1 MGSSK
6 LLGSLAFLAFAVSSG
21 AAVLTPEQAIKTRAI
36 SGITFSPDTARL
48 ACVVSE
54 PPKGGPPETHIW
66 MLNVPTAE
74 FRQLTF
80 SAKSDSSPR
89 WSPDGHTL
97 AFLSNRGERMQIY
110 LLRTDGG
117 EASPLTTGKTA
128 AGQFRWSPDGTQ
140 IAFLAPEPK
149 SDVEEKKDKDK
160 DDAKVADREQD
171 LPRLWVVD
179 LQSKKTRQVT
189 RGSWRIGQFEWISPD
204 RILAVATSQPK
215 VETWNQAIYTVSVA
229 DGNFTKFSQPN
240 QPFGGLTVSPNRS
253 VVGFVAAHN
262 AGPDSHDLFFEPAV
276 GGAPRDATAS
286 IDRRVLGV
294 KWQNDS
300 TALISVADG
309 FRSRIYRL
317 PVDGAPARVD
327 LPYSNG
333 DFDIARDGT
342 LAFVGQAFN
351 RLPEL
356 FLQHA
361 GDQPKQVS
369 HVQQG
374 WDGIT
379 LADAELFRFKSFD
392 GKEIEAALMK
402 PKAAGGA
409 KLPLILYVHGGP
421 AGNFSATY
429 SSWPQLLVA
438 HGYEVVMVNPRGSTG
453 YGEEFL
459 KANHADW
466 GGGDFKDVMAGMDAV
481 LARGETDPN
490 RVGIGGWSYG
500 GYMAEW
506 AITQTNRFKAAVSGA
521 GMFDLAAEFGTEAGP
536 EGDEWYFGT
545 PWEHP
550 ERFAHSSPYMYI
562 RNAKTPTLILQG
574 ENDTTDPM
582 GQSTALYR
590 ALKRYGVE
598 AELVLYPREP
608 HGPREEKHQIDILT
622 RMLGWFDR
630 YLSPTNGQ

>member
-1 MGSSK
+1 MRISNLLPVSVFFALTVIASS
-6 LLGSLAFLAFAVSSG
+6 
-21 AAVLTPEQAIKTRAI
+21 AVLTPEQAIKTHAI
-36 SGITFSPDTARL
+36 SGLAFAPDGHRL
-48 ACVVSE
+48 VCVVSE
-54 PPKGGPPETHIW
+54 PPKGGPPETHLW
-66 MLNVPTAE
+66 MLDVASGE

-80 SAKSDSSPR
+80 SPKSDSSPR
-89 WSPDGHTL
+89 WSPDGRTL

-110 LLRTDGG
+110 LLRMDGG
-117 EASPLTTGKTA
+117 EAVPLTSGKNA
-128 AGQFRWSPDGTQ
+128 AGQFRWSPDGTE
-140 IAFLAPEPK
+140 IAFLSPEPK
-149 SDVEEKKDKDK
+149 SDAEDKKEKDK
-160 DDAKVADREQD
+160 DDARVADREQD
-171 LPRLWVVD
+171 LARLWVID
-179 LQSKKTRQVT
+179 LHSKKPRQVT

-204 RILAVATSQPK
+204 RMLAVASNQPK
-215 VETWNQAIYTVSVA
+215 VETWNQAIYSISVP

-240 QPFGGLTVSPNRS
+240 EPFGALTISPNHS
-253 VVGFVAAHN
+253 VIGFVASHN
-262 AGPDSHDLFFEPAV
+262 AGPDAHDLFFEPAT
-276 GGAPRDATAS
+276 GGTARDVTAS
-286 IDRRVLGV
+286 IDRRVLGI
-294 KWQNDS
+294 KWQSDS
-300 TALISVADG
+300 TALISVTDG
-309 FRSRIYRL
+309 FRSRLYRV
-317 PVDGAPARVD
+317 PIDGAPARVD

-356 FLQHA
+356 FLQRA
-361 GDQPKQVS
+361 GEDAKQVS

-374 WDGIT
+374 WDSIT

-392 GKEIEAALMK
+392 GKEIEGALMK
-402 PKAAGGA
+402 PTGTRGA

-421 AGNFSATY
+421 AGNFAATY
-429 SSWPQLLVA
+429 SSRPQLLVA
-438 HGYEVVMVNPRGSTG
+438 HGYEVLMVNPRGSTG

-466 GGGDFKDVMAGMDAV
+466 GGGDFKDVMAGVDAV

-490 RVGIGGWSYG
+490 RLGIGGWSYG

-550 ERFAHSSPYMYI
+550 ERFAHSSPYMYV

-574 ENDTTDPM
+574 ENDTTDPL

-590 ALKRYGVE
+590 ALKRYNVE
-598 AELVLYPREP
+598 AELVIYPREP

-622 RMLGWFDR
+622 RMAGWFDR